1 MVSTELE
8 SNAFSLIGYGLLTL
22 FLQLVLFFYRR
33 QNLLGC
39 VIVNSSK
46 NMSLNKYMH
55 PRNPYRHK
63 KPDFKSLAL
72 KYDFFRQFVSTSLSG
87 KCVLDFK
94 QPEAL
99 RALLKA
105 LLKEDFGI
113 EIDIPVDR

>member
-1 MVSTELE
+1 
-8 SNAFSLIGYGLLTL
+8 
-22 FLQLVLFFYRR
+22 
-33 QNLLGC
+33 
-39 VIVNSSK
+39 
-46 NMSLNKYMH
+46 MSLNKYMH
-55 PRNPYRHK
+55 PRNPYRQK

-72 KYDFFRQFVSTSLSG
+72 KYDFFRRFVSTTLSG

-99 RALLKA
+99 KALLKA